1 MVSKRASVARHR
13 ATPASNFTLDAMSKA
28 VTINAGNFGRQTAV
42 VAAASTMVLTLG
54 APAVNASPV
63 PTARDT
69 SVLPAA
75 NVDLERA
82 SKATTLTVAEADAE
96 VTIERASVSSTPA
109 PEPEPEEDLT
119 PVTNANVGQQS
130 TTSTDSS
137 ASSTQQSQESVQ
149 TSTHEAEE
157 TVEQEAPAS
166 SASGSMGAVVSA
178 AYSGIGQPYVFGGKG
193 PGGWDCSGFTAWAY
207 AQAGITIPSQTSA
220 IRNSG
225 QFVRTST
232 PKPGD
237 LVYQNGGSHVGIYVG
252 NGQMIGA
259 QNPSVGTFLHSVSR
273 NPLMGYYTYVG

>member
-1 MVSKRASVARHR
+1 MSKRSSVARHR

-28 VTINAGNFGRQTAV
+28 VTANAGNFGRQTAV

-54 APAVNASPV
+54 APAVNAAPA

-69 SVLPAA
+69 SILPAA

-96 VTIERASVSSTPA
+96 ITIERASVSSTPA

-119 PVTNANVGQQS
+119 PVTNENVGQQTTAS
-130 TTSTDSS
+130 NNTTS
-137 ASSTQQSQESVQ
+137 SSTQQSEETVQ
-149 TSTHEAEE
+149 ASSNEAAE
-157 TVEQEAPAS
+157 TVEQEVPAS
-166 SASGSMGAVVSA
+166 SASGSLGAVVSA
-178 AYSGIGQPYVFGGKG
+178 AYSGVGQPYVFGGKG

-207 AQAGITIPSQTSA
+207 AQAGITIPSQTTA
-220 IRNSG
+220 IRTSG

-259 QNPSVGTFLHSVSR
+259 QNPSVGTILHSVSR